1 RSGPGVELAPYGG
14 YDATVEL
21 GAWTITLGALVSLG
35 GVDVGDSPPLLSITG
50 AGVEADPGLDLRT
63 ELGVKVDLDQ
73 VDGGQGYAHRARSA
87 RRGALRLGDRRRARR
102 RLPGRRGRVAHRDVG
117 GGPRRGG
124 RRRGRLRDG
133 ARGGPRHPV
142 EPEGGAAP
150 R

>member
-1 RSGPGVELAPYGG
+1 LASPQDVATSGRLGRVEIRVPVPDEAGRVRFGIEYELLSAANQDAAGRSGPGVELAPYGG

-73 VDGGQGYAHRARSA
+73 V
-87 RRGALRLGDRRRARR
+87 
-102 RLPGRRGRVAHRDVG
+102 VG
-117 GGPRRGG
+117 G
-124 RRRGRLRDG
+124 
-133 ARGGPRHPV
+133 
-142 EPEGGAAP
+142 
-150 R
+150 